1 MCVHEFIYQF
11 LCPISLSLYISI
23 TSFRSFSLAETA
35 KTMRSYLELI
45 RQRASGELATPAQW
59 MRNIVTSH
67 PGKTSYIY
75 IHTYIYVS
83 SYSYIYFITGDTSIF
98 LVGGAGHAC
107 AMDAQYRHLTP
118 R

>member
-67 PGKTSYIY
+67 PGKTSHIYIYIY
-75 IHTYIYVS
+75 IHVYLGILIY
-83 SYSYIYFITGDTSIF
+83 TS
-98 LVGGAGHAC
+98 
-107 AMDAQYRHLTP
+107 
-118 R
+118 